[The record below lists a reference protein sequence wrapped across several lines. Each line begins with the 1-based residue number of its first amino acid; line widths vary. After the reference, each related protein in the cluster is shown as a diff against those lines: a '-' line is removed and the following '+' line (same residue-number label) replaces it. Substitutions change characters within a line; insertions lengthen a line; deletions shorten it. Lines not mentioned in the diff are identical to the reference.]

1 MWMQF
6 SLQGNHRWLD
16 ILSDLLSSYNSSK
29 HRTIGMKPTDVTA
42 RNEKDLLQRV
52 YKKFKVKTTLKRP
65 KFKVGDRV
73 RISKFKHIFEK
84 GYTPNWTTEIF
95 TDYQDHPIEGGF
107 YEHELT
113 SVKYPDIYL
122 VEKILRKRGNK
133 LFVKWLGFDGSHN
146 SWIDK
151 SDL

>member
-1 MWMQF
+1 
-6 SLQGNHRWLD
+6 
-16 ILSDLLSSYNSSK
+16 
-29 HRTIGMKPTDVTA
+29 MKPTDVTA

-52 YKKFKVKTTLKRP
+52 YKKFKVKATLKRP

-84 GYTPNWTTEIF
+84 GYTPNWTPEIF
-95 TDYQDHPIEGGF
+95 TVSRVKNTDPVTYNLKDYQDHTIESGF
-107 YEHELT
+107 YEHEHT
-113 SVKYPDIYL
+113 SVEYPDIYL
-122 VEKILRKRGNK
+122 MEKILRKRGNK

-151 SDL
+151 SDLWTSPRWDKEKQR